1 MALIQKPSRKGIKK
15 LEIDQELKNRPLIY
29 YQAAMAM
36 MLIQLV
42 HKIVREIPGAIKM
55 GGPGAIVV
63 PIFAGL
69 LAVGILL
76 IVLKNKWGL
85 ILGIIDGAFMIFQP
99 ILVHIILAHPD
110 QNGIWWYPIFP
121 WTQAILIIYFCRL
134 AWKNWSK

>member
-1 MALIQKPSRKGIKK
+1 METNTTKIIWPSIHVQASMAL
-15 LEIDQELKNRPLIY
+15 
-29 YQAAMAM
+29 

-55 GGPGAIVV
+55 GGPGAIGV

-69 LAVGILL
+69 LIIGILL
-76 IVLKNKWGL
+76 LVLRNKSGL

-99 ILVHIILAHPD
+99 ILVHIILSHPD

-121 WTQAILIIYFCRL
+121 WTQAILMIYFCRI
-134 AWKNWSK
+134 AWKNW

>member
-1 MALIQKPSRKGIKK
+1 MKTETKLLPSIQI
-15 LEIDQELKNRPLIY
+15 
-29 YQAAMAM
+29 QAAVAL

-55 GGPGAIVV
+55 GGPGAIGVSF
-63 PIFAGL
+63 FACL
-69 LAVGILL
+69 LAIGILL

-85 ILGIIDGAFMIFQP
+85 ILGMIDGVFMIFQP
-99 ILVHIILAHPD
+99 ILIHIILAHPD

-134 AWKNWSK
+134 AWKNRQ

>member
-1 MALIQKPSRKGIKK
+1 MKTGVKLLPAIQVQAVIAL
-15 LEIDQELKNRPLIY
+15 
-29 YQAAMAM
+29 

-55 GGPGAIVV
+55 GGPGAVGV

-69 LAVGILL
+69 LVIGILL
-76 IVLKNKWGL
+76 LILRNKWGL
-85 ILGIIDGAFMIFQP
+85 ILGMIDGAFMIFQP

-121 WTQAILIIYFCRL
+121 WTQAILIIYFCRI
-134 AWKNWSK
+134 AWKNWH

>member
-1 MALIQKPSRKGIKK
+1 MKTEVKLLPTIQVQAVIAL
-15 LEIDQELKNRPLIY
+15 
-29 YQAAMAM
+29 

-55 GGPGAIVV
+55 GGPGAVGV

-69 LAVGILL
+69 LVIGILL
-76 IVLKNKWGL
+76 LVLRNKWGL
-85 ILGIIDGAFMIFQP
+85 ILGMIDGAFMIFQP

-134 AWKNWSK
+134 ARKNW

>member
-1 MALIQKPSRKGIKK
+1 MKTEVKLLPDIQVQVAIAL
-15 LEIDQELKNRPLIY
+15 
-29 YQAAMAM
+29 

-69 LAVGILL
+69 LVIGILL
-76 IVLKNKWGL
+76 LVLGNKWGL
-85 ILGIIDGAFMIFQP
+85 ILGGIDGAFMIFQP
-99 ILVHIILAHPD
+99 ILVHIIFAHPD

-121 WTQAILIIYFCRL
+121 WTQAILIIYFCRI
-134 AWKNWSK
+134 AWKNWQ

>member
-1 MALIQKPSRKGIKK
+1 MKTEVKLLSAIQVQAVIAL
-15 LEIDQELKNRPLIY
+15 
-29 YQAAMAM
+29 

-55 GGPGAIVV
+55 GGPGAVGV

-69 LAVGILL
+69 LVIGILL
-76 IVLKNKWGL
+76 LIFRNKWGL
-85 ILGIIDGAFMIFQP
+85 ILGMIDGAFMIFQP

-121 WTQAILIIYFCRL
+121 WTQAILIIYFCRI
-134 AWKNWSK
+134 AWKNW

>member
-1 MALIQKPSRKGIKK
+1 MKTEVKLLPNIQVQAVIAL
-15 LEIDQELKNRPLIY
+15 
-29 YQAAMAM
+29 

-55 GGPGAIVV
+55 GGPGAVGV

-69 LAVGILL
+69 LVIGILL
-76 IVLKNKWGL
+76 LIFRNKWGL
-85 ILGIIDGAFMIFQP
+85 ILGMIDGAFMIFQP

-121 WTQAILIIYFCRL
+121 WTQAILIIYFCRI
-134 AWKNWSK
+134 AWKNW